1 MADNIDNL
9 NSIDLNS
16 INQEFDDFQFDL
28 INRTKHFKFITEFST
43 EDKLDILLSSL
54 SQKEIIF

>member
-9 NSIDLNS
+9 NY

-28 INRTKHFKFITEFST
+28 INRTKHLKFITEFQT